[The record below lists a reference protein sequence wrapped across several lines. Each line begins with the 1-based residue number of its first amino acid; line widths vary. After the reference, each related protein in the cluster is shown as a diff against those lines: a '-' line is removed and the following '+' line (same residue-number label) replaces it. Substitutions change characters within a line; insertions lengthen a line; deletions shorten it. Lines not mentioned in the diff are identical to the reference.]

1 MLAMGNT
8 EEGLALLDEVMV
20 AVAGGEI
27 ASLVA
32 GVVYCSVISACHDL
46 FDLRRAQEWTMAMQA
61 WCAAQPDLVPFRG
74 YCLIRRSELLQ
85 LHGDWA
91 EATAEA
97 HRACERAGH
106 GTRQPETAAGHYQ
119 LGELH
124 HLRGELTE
132 AEEAYRLASQGG
144 RKPYPGL
151 ALLRLAQGQAEGA
164 ASSIRLALQEA
175 RETRTRV
182 PLLRAAVEILLAT
195 QDVDGARGCRDELD
209 DIAKQIES
217 PFVSAVYLQAAG
229 QVALA
234 EGDAT
239 TALKHL
245 RSAFEC
251 WQQLDARFN
260 AAQVRVSTALAY
272 RRLGDHEG
280 AQLELEAA
288 QEVFEQL
295 GAAADAAR
303 AGGLIAQGARPASGG
318 LTGREIE
325 VLRLIATGASNR
337 VIASSLEISEK
348 TVARH
353 ISNIFTKLDLN
364 SRAGAT
370 AYAYEHKLV

>member
-1 MLAMGNT
+1 
-8 EEGLALLDEVMV
+8 V
-20 AVAGGEI
+20 A
-27 ASLVA
+27 
-32 GVVYCSVISACHDL
+32 
-46 FDLRRAQEWTMAMQA
+46 
-61 WCAAQPDLVPFRG
+61 
-74 YCLIRRSELLQ
+74 
-85 LHGDWA
+85 
-91 EATAEA
+91 
-97 HRACERAGH
+97 
-106 GTRQPETAAGHYQ
+106 
-119 LGELH
+119 
-124 HLRGELTE
+124 
-132 AEEAYRLASQGG
+132 
-144 RKPYPGL
+144 
-151 ALLRLAQGQAEGA
+151 A
-164 ASSIRLALQEA
+164 ASSIRLTLQEA
-175 RETRTRV
+175 REGRTRV

-209 DIAKQIES
+209 GIAKQIES

-239 TALKHL
+239 TALQYL

-251 WQQLDARFN
+251 WQQLNARFN
-260 AAQVRVSTALAY
+260 GAQVRVAIALAY
-272 RRLGDHEG
+272 RQLGDHEG

-303 AGGLIAQGARPASGG
+303 AGGLIAHGAHPASGG